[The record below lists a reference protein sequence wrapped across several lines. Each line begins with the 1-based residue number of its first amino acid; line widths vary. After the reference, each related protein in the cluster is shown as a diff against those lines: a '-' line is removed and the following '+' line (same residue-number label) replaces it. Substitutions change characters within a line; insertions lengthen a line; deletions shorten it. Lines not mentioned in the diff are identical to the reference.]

1 MGRVDEYGPADA
13 VIATYA
19 TQARPQRLCHD
30 EESAIAILHE
40 GQELGE
46 RRGRRR
52 VTVSLAAE
60 ECLSLARTGRLDE
73 ARVVARRF
81 GFHEL
86 PAPARPADLTTD
98 KSLRAAS
105 RYLLRESPGLA
116 VSALTGAIEHCQQR
130 DLMHRQVELLLR
142 SLAYQEDGEPAS
154 ALADLQRA
162 LAIAAPRQYL
172 RVFLDEAGALWA
184 MVDRLDPERMRGSEA
199 APLARQLQ
207 QLMGKSDGQAH
218 AEQSPVPAMEE
229 LTRREV
235 AILKRLESG
244 LSNKEIAEAIFISEG
259 TLKWHL
265 HNVYGKLAVKNRSG
279 ALIRARALGVL

>member
-1 MGRVDEYGPADA
+1 MSPV
-13 VIATYA
+13 
-19 TQARPQRLCHD
+19 
-30 EESAIAILHE
+30 
-40 GQELGE
+40 
-46 RRGRRR
+46 RRGDWD
-52 VTVSLAAE
+52 VGHGSLAN
-60 ECLSLARTGRLDE
+60 
-73 ARVVARRF
+73 
-81 GFHEL
+81 
-86 PAPARPADLTTD
+86 D

-116 VSALTGAIEHCQQR
+116 VSALTDAIEHCQQR
-130 DLMHRQVELLLR
+130 DLMHRQVELLLLR
-142 SLAYQEDGEPAS
+142 SLAYQEDSEPAS

-172 RVFLDEAGALWA
+172 PVFLDEAGALRA
-184 MVDRLDPERMRGSEA
+184 TVDRLDPERMRASEA

-207 QLMGKSDGQAH
+207 QLMGKSNGQVQ
-218 AEQSPVPAMEE
+218 AEQSAVPATEE

-235 AILKRLESG
+235 AILKRLGSG

>member
-1 MGRVDEYGPADA
+1 LSPV
-13 VIATYA
+13 
-19 TQARPQRLCHD
+19 
-30 EESAIAILHE
+30 
-40 GQELGE
+40 
-46 RRGRRR
+46 RRGDWD
-52 VTVSLAAE
+52 VGHGSLAN
-60 ECLSLARTGRLDE
+60 
-73 ARVVARRF
+73 
-81 GFHEL
+81 
-86 PAPARPADLTTD
+86 D

-116 VSALTGAIEHCQQR
+116 VSALTDAIEHCQQR
-130 DLMHRQVELLLR
+130 DLMHRQVELLLLR
-142 SLAYQEDGEPAS
+142 SLAYQEDSEPAS

-172 RVFLDEAGALWA
+172 RVFLDEAGALRA

-207 QLMGKSDGQAH
+207 QLMGKSNGQAH
-218 AEQSPVPAMEE
+218 AEQSAVPAMEE

-235 AILKRLESG
+235 AILKRLGSG